1 MARDEVD
8 YQALRDDTGRTEDTL
23 DDTAAEAKFVQAES
37 LYPTAGVYAGARVL
51 LLRKDWQDA
60 SQQADYTQNEE
71 SEKLSQI
78 ADAKRALLL
87 YWEGRVTADIA
98 NDTLLNGSSA
108 VRSGRSTRKP
118 ARIKEYPGSWGW

>member
-1 MARDEVD
+1 MAYTLED
-8 YQALRDDTGRTEDTL
+8 YQELRDHTGRTEETL
-23 DDTAAEAKFVQAES
+23 TDAEADAVFVRAATI
-37 LYPTAGVYAGARVL
+37 YAAAGVYAGARVL
-51 LLRKDWQDA
+51 LLLKDWQEA
-60 SQQADYTQNEE
+60 SNQADYTQNEE

-78 ADAKRALLL
+78 ADAKKALLL

-108 VRSGRSTRKP
+108 VRSARSTRKP